1 VELRPEYPIATSRL
15 LLRPLTA
22 ADADALLAYRSL
34 PDPCRFVPFTPM
46 DRDAVRAKL
55 GGVWATTE
63 IVAEGRSVTL
73 GIELARTGDVI
84 GDVMLSFTSATHRGG
99 EVGWMI
105 NPDHAGHGYAT
116 EAAHA
121 ILHLAFDQL
130 GLHRVVARI
139 DARNE
144 PSLRLADRLGMR
156 RETLLIR
163 NAWFKGEWSDEVDC
177 ALLEDEWLAQ
187 HEAGIRSCRW
197 PLAAPVPSR
206 P

>member
-1 VELRPEYPIATSRL
+1 MELRPVYPIATSRL

-22 ADADALLAYRSL
+22 ADIDALLAYRSL
-34 PDPCRFVPFTPM
+34 PEPCRFVPFTPM
-46 DRDAVRAKL
+46 DREVVL
-55 GGVWATTE
+55 GRLDGGWARTSL
-63 IVAEGRSVTL
+63 VAEGESLTL
-73 GIELARTGDVI
+73 GVEHATSGELI
-84 GDVMLSFTSATHRGG
+84 GDVMLWFTSAIHRGG
-99 EVGWMI
+99 EIGWMI

-144 PSLRLADRLGMR
+144 PSLRLADRLAMR
-156 RETLLIR
+156 REAVLIR

-187 HEAGIRSCRW
+187 HAAGERSCHW
-197 PLAAPVPSR
+197 PLAAAVPSS